1 MPRRWYF
8 CLVWAS
14 LLRLSVRSAGVA
26 LGVTLVVL
34 GIGIYGLVHVQ
45 IDAVPDITNNQVQV
59 YAYAPGYSA
68 AEVELLV
75 TRPLETA
82 LATVPDRVEW
92 RSISRMGLSLITMVF
107 AEGVDLYRAR
117 AQIAERLM
125 ALQGQLPAGVQPEI
139 GPPSTGLS
147 EAYQYVLVPREPVSL
162 SELRTI
168 QDWLVRRTILEVPGV
183 ADVSSFGGY
192 VRRWEIRFRAE
203 ALDRYGLTLTEVE
216 QALFTT
222 NQLTGGG
229 FIEKSQATLALRAEG
244 VWRSPADIR
253 TAVVAVR
260 GGRPIRLVDIATVEE
275 GHLPRYGALLRDT
288 LGEAVGG
295 IVLVR
300 KGENTA
306 EVIHRLK
313 AQLSALESRLPYG
326 IRIVPFLDREDLIE
340 RLLHTVS
347 QNLIEAALLVIGL
360 LTVLL
365 GSWRAGLV
373 VGAVIPLSMFFALG
387 LMSLTGLS
395 ANLMSLGAIDF
406 GLIVDGTVILV
417 EAVLVRLAAQPDR
430 LTATEKAAIQ
440 IRQASLFG
448 EMVVLSVYLP
458 LLFLT
463 GVEGKMFRP
472 MVLTMM
478 FALTGALVLS
488 LTFVPWVSAR
498 LLAPVRSRWAHNL
511 HHSLQESARRLL
523 RWTLHRPWVALTSW
537 GLLLL
542 VGGLMFVLSES
553 TFLPE
558 LEEGAFA
565 VETRLPLGSSL
576 SQTLTYCQNI
586 HRLLRE
592 RFPQVFQ
599 EMVAK
604 IGTSEIPMDPMFVES
619 ADLILTHNPD
629 TAISRTALA
638 ESVKATIQAH
648 YPGIFIS
655 IQQPIQMR
663 FNELLAGA
671 RTDIVVRLLGPDLD
685 TLAKWGEILADQ
697 VQHLPGVADLS
708 RPLFFGAQQIVIRW
722 KPEALAFY
730 GIDLAEAQRW
740 IQAYRI
746 GLALPPVLTAEGLR
760 VPVALRL
767 ANPPADISQL
777 TLPTQRGTWVPL
789 TQVAHIQ
796 YVPSF
801 NEIPHAE
808 GERSY
813 ALGINVRGRG
823 TLSVV
828 EEIQALANR
837 LPLPPGYRI
846 SYGGQW
852 QNYLSARERLL
863 WIVPLTILLVG
874 GLMYLT
880 LHRTQA
886 ILLIFLVSLAAPAG
900 GMLSLVL
907 RGLPFSLSAAI
918 GLISVF
924 GLATLNGTVL
934 LNRYYSLRAVYPM
947 SLRPLLYALQERT
960 RPILTTTLVAVV
972 GLLPMAFS
980 QQAGAEVQRPFAT
993 TVIGGLLCG
1002 ALFNLWLLPLL
1013 YARPRQKCKPTS
1025 TPTSARSV
1033 ATGAR

>member
-1 MPRRWYF
+1 M
-8 CLVWAS
+8 WAN
-14 LLRLSVRSAGVA
+14 LLRLSVRSGGVA
-26 LGVTLVVL
+26 LGTTLVIL
-34 GIGIYGLVHVQ
+34 SIGLYGLVHVQ

-68 AEVELLV
+68 TEVELLV
-75 TRPLETA
+75 TRPIETA
-82 LATVPDRVEW
+82 LATVPDRIEW
-92 RSISRMGLSLITMVF
+92 RSISRMGLSLVTIVF

-117 AQIAERLM
+117 AQIAERLVT
-125 ALQGQLPAGVQPEI
+125 LQGQLPAGVQPEI
-139 GPPSTGLS
+139 GPLSTGLS
-147 EAYQYVLVPREPVSL
+147 EAYQYVLVPCEPVPL

-168 QDWLVRRTILEVPGV
+168 QDWLVRRALLEVPGV

-192 VRRWEIRFRAE
+192 VRRWEIRFRPE

-229 FIEKSQATLALRAEG
+229 FIEKSHATLALRAEG
-244 VWRSPADIR
+244 IWRSPDDIR
-253 TAVVAVR
+253 TAVVAIR
-260 GGRPIRLVDIATVEE
+260 GGRPIRLIDIATVEE

-306 EVIHRLK
+306 EVIRRLK
-313 AQLSALESRLPYG
+313 AHLQTLESRLPHG
-326 IRIVPFLDREDLIE
+326 IQVVPFLDREDLIQ

-347 QNLIEAALLVIGL
+347 QNLLEAALLVIAL
-360 LTVLL
+360 VTVLL

-417 EAVLVRLAAQPDR
+417 EAVLVRLATEPDR
-430 LTATEKAAIQ
+430 LAAAEKGAIQ

-458 LLFLT
+458 LLFLS

-478 FALTGALVLS
+478 FALAGALVLS
-488 LTFVPWVSAR
+488 LTFVPWVCAR
-498 LLAPVRSRWAHNL
+498 FLRPGQSTWAQKL
-511 HHSLQESARRLL
+511 HHTLQIGSIRLL
-523 RWTLHRPWVALTSW
+523 RWTARHPRIALASW
-537 GLLLL
+537 TLFL
-542 VGGLMFVLSES
+542 VGGSCVLAFSES
-553 TFLPE
+553 IFLPE
-558 LEEGAFA
+558 LEEGALA
-565 VETRLPLGSSL
+565 LGTRLPLGSSL
-576 SQTLTYCQNI
+576 SQTLTYCQGI

-592 RFPQVFQ
+592 RFPGVFQ

-604 IGTSEIPMDPMFVES
+604 VGTSEIPMDPMFVES
-619 ADLILTHNPD
+619 ADLILTYNPD
-629 TAISRTALA
+629 THLSRAALA
-638 ESVKATIQAH
+638 ESVKTAIQAH

-655 IQQPIQMR
+655 VQQPIQMR

-671 RTDIVVRLLGPDLD
+671 RTDVVIRLLGPDLD
-685 TLAKWGEILADQ
+685 TLTKWGEILAGHIQ
-697 VQHLPGVADLS
+697 RVPGVTDLA
-708 RPLFFGAQQIVIRW
+708 RPLFFGAQQVVIRW

-730 GIDLAEAQRW
+730 GVDLAEAQRW

-746 GLALPPVLTAEGLR
+746 GLALPPALTPEGLR
-760 VPVALRL
+760 VPVVLC
-767 ANPPADISQL
+767 L
-777 TLPTQRGTWVPL
+777 TNSPETLSELMLPTGRGTWIPL
-789 TQVAHIQ
+789 AQVAEIR

-813 ALGINVRGRG
+813 TIGVNVRGRG

-828 EEIQALANR
+828 KEIQALASR
-837 LPLPPGYRI
+837 LPLPPGYRL

-852 QNYLSARERLL
+852 QNYLAARERLF
-863 WIVPLTILLVG
+863 WIIPLTVLLVG

-880 LHRTQA
+880 LRQPGA
-886 ILLIFLVSLAAPAG
+886 IGLILLVSLSAPAG
-900 GMLSLVL
+900 GLLSLAL

-924 GLATLNGTVL
+924 GLTTLQGTVL
-934 LNRYYSLRAVYPM
+934 LNRYYSLQTVYPA
-947 SLRPLLYALQERT
+947 SLRALLYALRERT
-960 RPILTTTLVAVV
+960 RPILTTTLIAAI

-980 QQAGAEVQRPFAT
+980 EQAGAEVQRPFAT
-993 TVIGGLLCG
+993 TVIGGLLTG
-1002 ALFNLWLLPLL
+1002 TFFTLWLLPLF
-1013 YARPRQKCKPTS
+1013 YARPRQKFTPTS
-1025 TPTSARSV
+1025 TPTSAKSV